1 MKKVLLICIV
11 CLFANS
17 SFAYTTWE
25 NNPNNWNNSQY
36 NWQNSPNNWNNS
48 PNNWN
53 NSRHNPKAMLIFD
66 NNGNAQGYVVPKAN
80 GSGVNIYD
88 LNGNRNNYYNYQF

>member
-1 MKKVLLICIV
+1 MKKFFCLIFLSEI
-11 CLFANS
+11 LFS
-17 SFAYTTWE
+17 LPCFAYTTWE

-53 NSRHNPKAMLIFD
+53 NSRHNPKAMLI
-66 NNGNAQGYVVPKAN
+66 YVVPKAN